1 MAELRR
7 ASEAGGEGVPRQA
20 FVAYEGPGSPNHI
33 SFLASRT
40 NDAMIETLSPLLP
53 VAKALNIPMLDFDVY
68 AEALDSDRVA
78 AELVPAVVS
87 WLCAVLPGDDDGA
100 GSGSAVPPPP

>member
-1 MAELRR
+1 MNPGWQVRALAARGRVTPQLR
-7 ASEAGGEGVPRQA
+7 
-20 FVAYEGPGSPNHI
+20 
-33 SFLASRT
+33 
-40 NDAMIETLSPLLP
+40 ETKLTRPLSPLLP

-100 GSGSAVPPPP
+100 GSGSAVPPPLKVR